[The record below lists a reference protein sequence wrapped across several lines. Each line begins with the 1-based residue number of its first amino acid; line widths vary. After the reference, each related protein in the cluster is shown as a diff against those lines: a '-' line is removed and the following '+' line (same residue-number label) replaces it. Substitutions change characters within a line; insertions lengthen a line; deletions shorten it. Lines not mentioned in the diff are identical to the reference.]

1 MDFLITCAQA
11 ATPLWLAALGA
22 LFAQRAGV
30 MHLGLEG
37 LMLIGAFASVA
48 VAIGTGS
55 LAIAL
60 LMAIIASLIVS
71 AIFWLLI
78 TKLKANVVIVG
89 LAISLAA
96 ASATTYA
103 LVRIFGS
110 QAAIQTTVELP
121 KPFGGE
127 LSILTFAALALTVVA
142 WFVFARTRWGLRISV
157 SGRDVFAARSA
168 GVHVDRTRLIA
179 MLIAGGCCALAGA
192 ELALSNVQSFSQNM
206 TAGRGYVA
214 FIAVLLGGI
223 TPIGTAIAAVFFGFA
238 EGIGIQAQLTWGGQ
252 VPSQF
257 IQMAPYIATI
267 VAMVVAGIGYRRRGM
282 TLIASPEALE

>member
-1 MDFLITCAQA
+1 MDFLITCLQA
-11 ATPLWLAALGA
+11 ATPIWLAALGG

-30 MHLGLEG
+30 LHMGLEG
-37 LMLIGAFASVA
+37 LMLIGAFVSVTI
-48 VAIGTGS
+48 AIATGS
-55 LAIAL
+55 LVMSMTVAIA
-60 LMAIIASLIVS
+60 ASLVVS
-71 AIFWLLI
+71 VLFWLLI
-78 TKLKANVVIVG
+78 TKLRANVVIVG
-89 LAISLAA
+89 LAISLTA

-127 LSILTFAALALTVVA
+127 LSILTYAAVGLTAVA

-168 GVHVDRTRLIA
+168 GVHVDRTRLVA
-179 MLIAGGCCALAGA
+179 LLIAGACCALAGT

-206 TAGRGYVA
+206 AAGRGYVA
-214 FIAVLLGGI
+214 FIAVLLGGV
-223 TPIGTAIAAVFFGFA
+223 TPIGTAAAAIFFGFA
-238 EGIGIQAQLTWGGQ
+238 EGIGIEAQLTWGGQ

-257 IQMAPYIATI
+257 IQMAPYVATI

-282 TLIASPEALE
+282 TIAASPEALE